1 MDRNSWDFINNF
13 GIPGVGIAGEFM
25 AEKFSRKA
33 SVILFSVYFIDWL
46 IIDFANNMEVLI
58 TDRFLSEHCVRVLV
72 PIYPIYVSETSNPL
86 LWHSARGSQLDP
98 FGRYIG
104 VSRDGNLAALAN
116 HRVYL
121 RRVARNLLDRLH
133 LLARESIVA
142 AW

>member
-1 MDRNSWDFINNF
+1 MDRNSWNFTNNF
-13 GIPGVGIAGEFM
+13 GIPIAGEFI

-46 IIDFANNMEVLI
+46 IIGFVNNMEVLI
-58 TDRFLSEHCVRVLV
+58 TDRFLSENCVGVLM

-104 VSRDGNLAALAN
+104 V
-116 HRVYL
+116 VYL